1 MSSLDIFGQEFKK
14 KPIAIFEINT
24 LKFAYLQNFTKKQK
38 CLNFV
43 QKIPDMGVFGLEFRN
58 DIVVFE
64 ISTLQFV

>member
-1 MSSLDIFGQEFKK
+1 MSSLDIFGQELKK

-24 LKFAYLQNFTKKQK
+24 LKFVNLQNFTKKQK
-38 CLNFV
+38 CLNLV
-43 QKIPDMGVFGLEFRN
+43 QKIPDLGVFGLEFRN